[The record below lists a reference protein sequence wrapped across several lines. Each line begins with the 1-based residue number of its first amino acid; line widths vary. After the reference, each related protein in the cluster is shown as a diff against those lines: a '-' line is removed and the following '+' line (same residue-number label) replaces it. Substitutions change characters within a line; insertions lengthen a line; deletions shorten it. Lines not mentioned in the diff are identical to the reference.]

1 MAEEQLSVLEAA
13 AAEIG
18 WPDFEAENGAR
29 ALLGRL
35 EVPAVA
41 LGRLQELVVWLAGA
55 QTRCPPLPPSRVRV
69 VVFAADHG
77 VAASVQPASVDA
89 NSSSSTSARA
99 RSLAAGRGPA
109 AVFAPL
115 VGAGGAGVRIV
126 DIGLGDDEPGS
137 DRVRRASGR
146 IDHGD
151 ALTVAEAEQA
161 VATGARIADEEVD
174 GGADLLIAASMGAGA
189 DIVAAAL
196 VSVLTNTEP
205 VKALGL
211 DSRLDDATWM
221 QAMAVVRDAHRFGA
235 ESRYDTLELLSRI
248 GGADV
253 AAMTGF
259 LLRAA
264 ARRTPVLLD
273 GPVACAA
280 ALAARDVAPRAI
292 RWWQAGSSSPV
303 QAHRL
308 ALEEL
313 QLHALLE
320 LDLDFDQ
327 GVGALLAVPLLTA
340 AVHAATDLS
349 AAPASADV

>member
-1 MAEEQLSVLEAA
+1 MSVLEAA
-13 AAEIG
+13 AADIG
-18 WPDFEAENGAR
+18 WPDFEAENSAR
-29 ALLGRL
+29 ELLGRL

-77 VAASVQPASVDA
+77 VAAAVHSASDDA
-89 NSSSSTSARA
+89 NPPSSTSSRVH
-99 RSLAAGRGPA
+99 SLAAGRGPA
-109 AVFAPL
+109 AVFASL
-115 VGAGGAGVRIV
+115 LGAGVRIV
-126 DIGLGDDEPGS
+126 DIGLDDDEPGS
-137 DRVRRASGR
+137 DRVRRGNGR
-146 IDHGD
+146 IDQGD
-151 ALTVAEAEQA
+151 ALTEAEAEQA
-161 VATGARIADEEVD
+161 VAIGARIADDEVD

-196 VSVLTNTEP
+196 ASVLTNTEP

-235 ESRYDTLELLSRI
+235 ESRYDTLVLLSRI

-253 AAMTGF
+253 AALTGF

-273 GPVACAA
+273 GPMACAA

-292 RWWQAGSSSPV
+292 RWWQAGSSSPA

-349 AAPASADV
+349 AAPPSAHV

>member
-1 MAEEQLSVLEAA
+1 MAGEQLSVLEAA

-18 WPDFEAENGAR
+18 WPDFEAENSAR
-29 ALLGRL
+29 ELLGRL
-35 EVPAVA
+35 GVSAVA

-77 VAASVQPASVDA
+77 VAASVQPPVDMQA
-89 NSSSSTSARA
+89 LSTSARVHA
-99 RSLAAGRGPA
+99 LAAGRGPA

-115 VGAGGAGVRIV
+115 VGAGVRIV
-126 DIGLGDDEPGS
+126 DISLDDDEPGS

-146 IDHGD
+146 IDQGD
-151 ALTVAEAEQA
+151 ALTEAEAERA
-161 VATGARIADEEVD
+161 VAIGARIADDEVD

-235 ESRYDTLELLSRI
+235 ESRYDTLVLLSRI

-253 AAMTGF
+253 AALTGF

-273 GPVACAA
+273 GPTACAA

-303 QAHRL
+303 EAHRL

-340 AVHAATDLS
+340 AVHAVTELS
-349 AAPASADV
+349 AAPPSADV